1 VQNENK
7 QGWGRVAGQALKTF
21 EYGEGDSAA
30 TVRGVLRELT
40 QAQLITTDQ
49 LEIARLE
56 SKTLKKPIEFC
67 LVDLGFISEHA
78 LAEASSKAKGVE
90 HLSLKHA
97 VLDPDLIKRIPQQ
110 IAEQHKILALEFDD
124 GVLRLAVV
132 DVYNVPAFDKVRSL
146 LTGIKEIQPVV
157 VSESDLLEAIDRY
170 YGYEM
175 SINGLLKEIESGRGV
190 VSDVESYVSPT
201 VRLVDAIILDAVKVG
216 ASDIHFEPEGA
227 YMRVRYRIDGLLRQ
241 IRTLHS
247 SYWPA
252 MCVRVK
258 VISNL
263 NIAESRKPQSGRFS
277 FNIGPR
283 EVDFRVASHPTVHG
297 ENLVLRILD
306 KSRSLLSLEQ
316 LGYSNQVS
324 AQIKEALQK
333 PEGVFIFTGPTG
345 CGKTTSLY
353 SILAH
358 ISSIHVNIMTL
369 EEPVEYTL
377 PLIRQSD
384 IKETFSFADG
394 VRSILRQDP
403 DIILIGEIR
412 DQPTAHMALRAAMTG
427 HQVFSTLHTNEAV
440 SAIDRLEDLGLNRN
454 LLASHVTTVIAQRL
468 VRRLCP
474 HCKVGEP
481 VNSREAELLGCKK
494 GTPIFKAKGCS
505 HCHHT
510 GYRGRMAIAEVLT
523 FTPALQD
530 RIHKGMSLQSIKE
543 QAIAEGMVP
552 LSQDARLRVLSGDT
566 STDEMLRTIDLKGE
580 G

>member
-1 VQNENK
+1 MI
-7 QGWGRVAGQALKTF
+7 GQTLKIIDDD
-21 EYGEGDSAA
+21 EVESSSPL
-30 TVRGVLRELT
+30 RGVLNELS
-40 QAQLITTDQ
+40 QAQLITPDQ

-97 VLDPDLIKRIPQQ
+97 VLDPELIKRIPQQ
-110 IAEQHKILALEFDD
+110 IAEQHKILALEFED

-190 VSDVESYVSPT
+190 VSDVDSYISPT

-316 LGYSNQVS
+316 LGYSDRVS
-324 AQIKEALQK
+324 AQIKDSLQK

-353 SILAH
+353 SILSH

-474 HCKVGEP
+474 HCKVKEP
-481 VNSREAELLGCKK
+481 VTSREVDLLGCAA
-494 GTPIFKAKGCS
+494 GTEIYKAKGCA
-505 HCHHT
+505 HCHHS

-523 FTPALQD
+523 FTPTLQD
-530 RIHKGMSLQSIKE
+530 MIHKGMSLQKIKG
-543 QAIAEGMVP
+543 QAVKDGMVP
-552 LSQDARLRVLSGDT
+552 LFQDARLRVLSGDT
-566 STDEMLRTIDLKGE
+566 SVDEMLRTIDLKGE

>member
-1 VQNENK
+1 MT
-7 QGWGRVAGQALKTF
+7 GQALKTIDDDAV
-21 EYGEGDSAA
+21 ES
-30 TVRGVLRELT
+30 TSPLRGVLNELT
-40 QAQLITTDQ
+40 QAQLITPDQ

-97 VLDPDLIKRIPQQ
+97 VLDPELIKRIPQQ
-110 IAEQHKILALEFDD
+110 IAEQHKILALEFED

-190 VSDVESYVSPT
+190 VSDVDSYVSPT

-316 LGYSNQVS
+316 LGYSDRVS
-324 AQIKEALQK
+324 AQIKDSLQK

-353 SILAH
+353 SILSH

-474 HCKVGEP
+474 HCKVKG
-481 VNSREAELLGCKK
+481 VVTLREADLLGCEE
-494 GTPIFKAKGCS
+494 GTEIYKAKGCA
-505 HCHHT
+505 HCHHS

-523 FTPALQD
+523 FTPTLQD
-530 RIHKGMSLQSIKE
+530 MIHKGMSLQKIKG
-543 QAIAEGMVP
+543 QAIKDGMVP
-552 LSQDARLRVLSGDT
+552 LFQDARLRVLSGDT